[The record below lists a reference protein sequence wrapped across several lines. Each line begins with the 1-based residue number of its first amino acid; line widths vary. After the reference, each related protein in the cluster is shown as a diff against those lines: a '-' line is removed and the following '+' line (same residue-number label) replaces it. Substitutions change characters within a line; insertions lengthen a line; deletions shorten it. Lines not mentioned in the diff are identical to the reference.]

1 MYDHPFQ
8 WGSRRVGPDLAREGG
23 RQSHL
28 WHYQHL
34 ERPTA
39 IVTCSTMPNY
49 VHLLTTKLNF
59 KALPERVKAASLL
72 GAKYDFDPSEAGNKA
87 REQANEIAEALV
99 RQGGPKDKAE
109 MQVIALIA
117 YLQRLGT
124 DINRPD
130 LHPRWHGPESNSR
143 SRAGNGKRSGGCT
156 MIRDVVSYLTTRSAR
171 TSRWSSSLSCL

>member
-1 MYDHPFQ
+1 
-8 WGSRRVGPDLAREGG
+8 
-23 RQSHL
+23 
-28 WHYQHL
+28 
-34 ERPTA
+34 
-39 IVTCSTMPNY
+39 MPNY

-130 LHPRWHGPESNSR
+130 PAPTDGTAPKATPAV
-143 SRAGNGKRSGGCT
+143 AGNGKRSGG
-156 MIRDVVSYLTTRSAR
+156 AQ
-171 TSRWSSSLSCL
+171 